1 MNMQDQA
8 DELRQLI
15 QRGSSANWSRRTT
28 EERAP
33 KLVTVTGGK
42 GGVGATTLAV
52 NLALSLASEG
62 HRTVLVDA
70 DLDSADAAALCHID
84 SSFSVVDVLAGRR
97 TVHETLQ
104 RGPMGILVLP
114 GAWALGS
121 VADCSPAA
129 QERLIEQLKGLGA
142 YADFV
147 ILDTGSGLNRA
158 MRRFWQA
165 ADHVLL
171 VTSSEAVSVMDAYA
185 AVKVLANGWEARQ
198 IHSVVSQAVDVSAAE
213 EVHDRLARA
222 CRRFLGLRISAW
234 GQIAADPRVAQSSG
248 NLRPFMLDHP
258 NCQAANDIQDIAT
271 MLQSAAAALVP
282 KVTAAGWTPRANAA

>member
-1 MNMQDQA
+1 MTMRDQA
-8 DELRQLI
+8 DELRQMI
-15 QRGSSANWSRRTT
+15 QRGSPASWSRRTSG
-28 EERAP
+28 ERSP

-52 NLALSLASEG
+52 NLALSLAGEG

-84 SSFSVVDVLAGRR
+84 ASFSVADVLAGRR

-104 RGPMGILVLP
+104 RGPMGLLVLP

-147 ILDTGSGLNRA
+147 ILDTGNGLNRA

-198 IHSVVSQAVDVSAAE
+198 IHSIVSQAIDASSAE
-213 EVHDRLARA
+213 EVHERLARA

-234 GQIAADPRVAQSSG
+234 GQVAFDPRVAQSSG
-248 NLRPFMLDHP
+248 NLRPFLLDHP
-258 NCQAANDIQDIAT
+258 SCQAAQDIQQIAQA
-271 MLQSAAAALVP
+271 LQNSEAELAATGADVWSTRVKAA
-282 KVTAAGWTPRANAA
+282 